1 MMKNIAITEYAYKL
15 LVKSKLRGESF
26 SEVILSHFKK
36 KKTLFD
42 YAGVWADI
50 PDEGWREFEQ
60 KISDKEHQRF

>member
-1 MMKNIAITEYAYKL
+1 MMKNIAITEEAYNL
-15 LVKSKLRGESF
+15 LVRYKLRGESF
-26 SEVILSHFKK
+26 SEVIRSHFKK

-50 PDEGWREFEQ
+50 PADGWREFEQ